1 MHLQQYVPTFR
12 NDIAGRVAAV
22 RRDFPKRT
30 FGTVKLAEIQTG
42 RSQRGNPVSQIQ
54 TKRSLGLGL
63 FFRFAFT
70 EHRVV

>member
-30 FGTVKLAEIQTG
+30 FDTVKLAEIQTG
-42 RSQRGNPVSQIQ
+42 RSQRGNPVSQMQ
-54 TKRSLGLGL
+54 TKRSFGLGL
-63 FFRFAFT
+63 SLKLAFT
-70 EHRVV
+70 QHCAV